1 MNNDF
6 ICNKDSELI
15 KYVKIKKYLLRR
27 LIFKEK
33 MSVKQVSFLSNLG
46 FPSLINKIFNGKDY
60 NVLLSKVI

>member
-1 MNNDF
+1 LKDKAISRVLKVNNDF

-46 FPSLINKIFNGKDY
+46 FPK
-60 NVLLSKVI
+60 